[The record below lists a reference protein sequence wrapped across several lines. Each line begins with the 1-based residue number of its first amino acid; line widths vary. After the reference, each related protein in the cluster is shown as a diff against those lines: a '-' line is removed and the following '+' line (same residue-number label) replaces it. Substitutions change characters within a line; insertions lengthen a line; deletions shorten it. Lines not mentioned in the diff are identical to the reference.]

1 MRLEYKL
8 LNLMRNV
15 HLSLMERVYS
25 RDQHVDGSIK
35 L

>member
-1 MRLEYKL
+1 
-8 LNLMRNV
+8 
-15 HLSLMERVYS
+15 MERVYS